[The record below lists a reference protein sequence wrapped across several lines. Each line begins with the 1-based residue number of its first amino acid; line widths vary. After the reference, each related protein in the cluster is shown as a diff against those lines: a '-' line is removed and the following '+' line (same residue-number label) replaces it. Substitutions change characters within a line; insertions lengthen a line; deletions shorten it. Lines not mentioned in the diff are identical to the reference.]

1 MAADLFINYFEF
13 AGLDP
18 GRSREDN
25 CKLLNQK
32 LSSMHGMRSAE
43 ATRNKE
49 ILKAAIAIFNNEE
62 RYASYRAEWEQR
74 SQRKPEPARES
85 PRNPVNPEPSADAR
99 QKGFGSLVFEAL
111 ANAARKG
118 LENAAQQQVP
128 QNQARIPANPGIIQ
142 LAGRWREN
150 STGYWMQVQQNGP
163 TIATSV
169 VDSWGNPI
177 SQGRG
182 MISGGMIQYTARN
195 MLGQDE
201 EGRLGVSADGTAIQ
215 GQISFSVFGMPVD
228 ARIVLFV
235 RA

>member
-1 MAADLFINYFEF
+1 MAEDLYINYFEF

-25 CKLLNQK
+25 CKVLVQK
-32 LSSMHGMRSAE
+32 HSAMHGMRSVE
-43 ATRNKE
+43 ATRNQE
-49 ILKAAIAIFNNEE
+49 ILKAAIAIFSNEE

-74 SQRKPEPARES
+74 SSRKPEPARES
-85 PRNPVNPEPSADAR
+85 PQNPVNPEPSADVR
-99 QKGFGSLVFEAL
+99 PKRLGSLVLEAL

-118 LENAAQQQVP
+118 LENAVQQQVP
-128 QNQARIPANPGIIQ
+128 QNQAQSTASPAMVQ
-142 LAGRWREN
+142 VAGRWREN

-163 TIATSV
+163 TIATTV
-169 VDSWGNPI
+169 VDGWGNPV

-182 MISGGMIQYTARN
+182 MVSGQMIQYAARN

-201 EGRLGVSADGTAIQ
+201 QGRLGVSPDGMAIQ
-215 GQISFSVFGMPVD
+215 GQISFSMFGMPVG
-228 ARIVLFV
+228 ARIILFV